1 MNASAHRTRAD
12 FWLTW
17 LDGVT
22 RSLRCRSKQG
32 VLAIILGSTITP
44 AHAAPG
50 WTESAP
56 PSAVETVRSQG
67 ILILGAYGN
76 PGTACTNPDAIWVSE
91 THPQYQAIIASA
103 TTAVATGLKLRAYVH
118 NCTAIGWHGGTFNEL
133 TGDGAIFLEK

>member
-1 MNASAHRTRAD
+1 MNASAHCTRAD
-12 FWLTW
+12 LWLTW
-17 LDGVT
+17 LDDVA
-22 RSLRCRSKQG
+22 RSLQRRSKQG
-32 VLAIILGSTITP
+32 ILAIILSTI
-44 AHAAPG
+44 AGVANAAPG

-91 THPQYQAIIASA
+91 THPQYEAIIASA

-118 NCTAIGWHGGTFNEL
+118 TCATIGWHGGTFNEL